1 MEKIRK
7 TLIGDRVF
15 YRTVATLVVPVIIQ
29 NAITNFVS
37 LLDNVMVGQVGT
49 LQMSGVAIANQLFF
63 VFYLCVFGGISGA
76 GIFTAQFY
84 GAGDDEGVRN
94 TFRFKI
100 VTVVAL
106 LAVAL
111 VVFLC
116 WGGNLV
122 SRYLTDTS
130 DPAAVEATLGYSL
143 EYIRIILW
151 GLLPYSISCC
161 YAGTL
166 RETGE
171 TMLPMK
177 ASLAAVL
184 TNLCGNYILIYGHLG
199 FEAMGVRG
207 AAIATVLSRFV
218 ELFILVFVTH
228 RNKLRF
234 RFLEGAWRTMA
245 VPGALTK
252 AIMLRGMPLLLN
264 ECLWAIGQAKLSQLY
279 SIRGLS
285 VIAAFN
291 ISNTVADLFNVVFL
305 SMGNAVAIMI
315 GQALGANEYER
326 AKREVWQLIALSVGC
341 CVIMGSLLAIFSNII
356 PRLYNTPVDV
366 RALAGRFLRI
376 SAAFMG
382 VNAFANSSYFAL
394 RSGGKTL
401 ITFLFDSGFSWA
413 VCVPV
418 AAALI
423 YWTNA
428 SISLIYAAVLA
439 TSILKC
445 IFGFI
450 LIRKGV
456 WIQNI
461 VA

>member
-1 MEKIRK
+1 
-7 TLIGDRVF
+7 
-15 YRTVATLVVPVIIQ
+15 
-29 NAITNFVS
+29 
-37 LLDNVMVGQVGT
+37 
-49 LQMSGVAIANQLFF
+49 
-63 VFYLCVFGGISGA
+63 
-76 GIFTAQFY
+76 
-84 GAGDDEGVRN
+84 
-94 TFRFKI
+94 
-100 VTVVAL
+100 
-106 LAVAL
+106 
-111 VVFLC
+111 
-116 WGGNLV
+116 
-122 SRYLTDTS
+122 
-130 DPAAVEATLGYSL
+130 
-143 EYIRIILW
+143 
-151 GLLPYSISCC
+151 
-161 YAGTL
+161 
-166 RETGE
+166 
-171 TMLPMK
+171 
-177 ASLAAVL
+177 
-184 TNLCGNYILIYGHLG
+184 
-199 FEAMGVRG
+199 
-207 AAIATVLSRFV
+207 
-218 ELFILVFVTH
+218 
-228 RNKLRF
+228 
-234 RFLEGAWRTMA
+234 
-245 VPGALTK
+245 
-252 AIMLRGMPLLLN
+252 
-264 ECLWAIGQAKLSQLY
+264 
-279 SIRGLS
+279 
-285 VIAAFN
+285 
-291 ISNTVADLFNVVFL
+291 
-305 SMGNAVAIMI
+305 MGNAVAIMI

-356 PRLYNTPVDV
+356 PRLYNTTVDV

-423 YWTNA
+423 YWTSA

>member
-1 MEKIRK
+1 
-7 TLIGDRVF
+7 
-15 YRTVATLVVPVIIQ
+15 
-29 NAITNFVS
+29 
-37 LLDNVMVGQVGT
+37 
-49 LQMSGVAIANQLFF
+49 
-63 VFYLCVFGGISGA
+63 
-76 GIFTAQFY
+76 
-84 GAGDDEGVRN
+84 
-94 TFRFKI
+94 
-100 VTVVAL
+100 
-106 LAVAL
+106 
-111 VVFLC
+111 
-116 WGGNLV
+116 
-122 SRYLTDTS
+122 
-130 DPAAVEATLGYSL
+130 
-143 EYIRIILW
+143 
-151 GLLPYSISCC
+151 
-161 YAGTL
+161 
-166 RETGE
+166 
-171 TMLPMK
+171 
-177 ASLAAVL
+177 
-184 TNLCGNYILIYGHLG
+184 
-199 FEAMGVRG
+199 
-207 AAIATVLSRFV
+207 
-218 ELFILVFVTH
+218 
-228 RNKLRF
+228 
-234 RFLEGAWRTMA
+234 
-245 VPGALTK
+245 
-252 AIMLRGMPLLLN
+252 MLRGMPLLLN

-279 SIRGLS
+279 SMRGLS

-356 PRLYNTPVDV
+356 PRLYNTTVDV

>member
-1 MEKIRK
+1 
-7 TLIGDRVF
+7 
-15 YRTVATLVVPVIIQ
+15 
-29 NAITNFVS
+29 
-37 LLDNVMVGQVGT
+37 
-49 LQMSGVAIANQLFF
+49 
-63 VFYLCVFGGISGA
+63 
-76 GIFTAQFY
+76 
-84 GAGDDEGVRN
+84 
-94 TFRFKI
+94 
-100 VTVVAL
+100 
-106 LAVAL
+106 
-111 VVFLC
+111 
-116 WGGNLV
+116 
-122 SRYLTDTS
+122 
-130 DPAAVEATLGYSL
+130 
-143 EYIRIILW
+143 
-151 GLLPYSISCC
+151 
-161 YAGTL
+161 
-166 RETGE
+166 
-171 TMLPMK
+171 
-177 ASLAAVL
+177 
-184 TNLCGNYILIYGHLG
+184 
-199 FEAMGVRG
+199 
-207 AAIATVLSRFV
+207 
-218 ELFILVFVTH
+218 
-228 RNKLRF
+228 
-234 RFLEGAWRTMA
+234 
-245 VPGALTK
+245 
-252 AIMLRGMPLLLN
+252 MLRGMPLLLN

-356 PRLYNTPVDV
+356 PRLYNTTVDV

-423 YWTNA
+423 YWTSA

>member
-1 MEKIRK
+1 MRAGND
-7 TLIGDRVF
+7 LGSGRIGVLVGRIALPSMLAQFISVLYSIVDRIFIGQIPGEGALALAGAGVCGP
-15 YRTVATLVVPVIIQ
+15 VV
-29 NAITNFVS
+29 T
-37 LLDNVMVGQVGT
+37 MVGSVAFLVGVGGAP
-49 LQMSGVAIANQLFF
+49 LLSIKRGEGDDDAARGILANCFLM
-63 VFYLCVFGGISGA
+63 LCVFSVALPAAILPFLEPMLRLFGA
-76 GIFTAQFY
+76 NDATYPYAEAYFTLYLLGTPF
-84 GAGDDEGVRN
+84 
-94 TFRFKI
+94 
-100 VTVVAL
+100 AL
-106 LAVAL
+106 LASGLNQFIVCQGFAADGMKSVAL
-111 VVFLC
+111 
-116 WGGNLV
+116 G
-122 SRYLTDTS
+122 
-130 DPAAVEATLGYSL
+130 
-143 EYIRIILW
+143 
-151 GLLPYSISCC
+151 
-161 YAGTL
+161 
-166 RETGE
+166 
-171 TMLPMK
+171 
-177 ASLAAVL
+177 AVL
-184 TNLCGNYILIYGHLG
+184 NIVLDPVFIFAFGL
-199 FEAMGVRG
+199 GVRG

-279 SIRGLS
+279 SMRGLS

-356 PRLYNTPVDV
+356 PRLYNTTVDV

>member
-1 MEKIRK
+1 
-7 TLIGDRVF
+7 
-15 YRTVATLVVPVIIQ
+15 
-29 NAITNFVS
+29 
-37 LLDNVMVGQVGT
+37 
-49 LQMSGVAIANQLFF
+49 
-63 VFYLCVFGGISGA
+63 
-76 GIFTAQFY
+76 
-84 GAGDDEGVRN
+84 
-94 TFRFKI
+94 
-100 VTVVAL
+100 
-106 LAVAL
+106 
-111 VVFLC
+111 
-116 WGGNLV
+116 
-122 SRYLTDTS
+122 
-130 DPAAVEATLGYSL
+130 
-143 EYIRIILW
+143 
-151 GLLPYSISCC
+151 
-161 YAGTL
+161 
-166 RETGE
+166 
-171 TMLPMK
+171 MK

-279 SIRGLS
+279 SMRGLL

-291 ISNTVADLFNVVFL
+291 NSNTVADLFNVVFL

-356 PRLYNTPVDV
+356 PRLYNTTVDV

-423 YWTNA
+423 YWTSA

-461 VA
+461 VE